1 MSAPDGIDGISYL
14 PTLLGKPQKAHDHLY
29 WKFKSIEAV
38 RFGPWK
44 AVRLK
49 RGGPIE
55 LYDLRTDAGETNDL
69 AKTKP
74 GVLKRAR
81 VALSKP

>member
-1 MSAPDGIDGISYL
+1 MRGRRAAR
-14 PTLLGKPQKAHDHLY
+14 PTLLGKTQKAHDHLY
-29 WKFKSIEAV
+29 WKSGSKEAV

-55 LYDLRTDAGETNDL
+55 IYDLRSDPGESKN
-69 AKTKP
+69 
-74 GVLKRAR
+74 
-81 VALSKP
+81 LSKSKPDVLRRAEAALGHP